1 MLALMMPAAVVQAIE
16 SFVVKDIRVDGLQR
30 IAPGTIFNYLPVKVG
45 DTLTE
50 DSARQAIQ
58 ALFKTGFF
66 EDVRLERS
74 ENTLVVHVTE
84 RPSID
89 SIQIR
94 GTKDID
100 EKTLKQ
106 GFKDIG
112 LSEGRVFNSSLLDKM
127 EQELKRQYF
136 GRGRY
141 SMTVKTTVTP
151 LERNRVAI
159 RIDVNEGEVA
169 KIRSI
174 TFVGNNTF
182 DDSTLRGRFTLTT
195 PTLFSFITK
204 NDQYSKQQLSAD
216 LESLRSFYQNQGY
229 LDFSIDSTQVAIT
242 PDRQDIS
249 VTISLTEGKKY
260 TVREVKLAGKFI
272 VPEDELRKLVHIQPG
287 DVFSRQEVTDSS
299 KRISDR
305 LGNDGYAFANVNPV
319 PDIDREKG
327 TVGFTFFIDP
337 GQRVYVRRINF
348 SGNLSTND
356 EVLRREMRQ
365 VEGAWY
371 STEKIQRS
379 RVRLQ
384 RLGFFED
391 INIETPPVPGSPD
404 QVDLNVTVKERLV
417 NQFMFGIGYSDAE
430 GLLINANVNL
440 KNVLGTGNEMQLSA
454 DSSKVNRHVNLSYVE
469 PYYTADGI
477 SRTSNIYSTNTDA
490 SQANTAAYTSDT
502 RGIGMTFGIP
512 ISESRSISLGM
523 AYESI
528 NIEIPTTGAAQIAT
542 DFVTENGLY
551 PNRQSKTDSLVKL
564 ITGWAHDTLDNPI
577 FPNNG
582 TVNRITLE
590 ASVPGGDME
599 YYRISWTGSLYYTP
613 VKDLTLK
620 LKASLDYGEGYGDTS
635 LYPFYKNFYAGGS
648 SSVRGYQSRSLGP
661 TDVGAVPP
669 ADPTLP
675 VGGNK
680 RVLGNAEVLF
690 PFPGAADNK
699 SLRLSLFVDAG
710 MVYGYERAVD
720 PMTSAVTYNEQKV
733 DLSELRYSSGIALNW
748 FSPIGP
754 ISLSYAVPLNEQ
766 PGDKI
771 ENVQFTL
778 GQSFR

>member
-1 MLALMMPAAVVQAIE
+1 MNRNVVLMLALMTPVPYAQAIE
-16 SFVVKDIRVDGLQR
+16 SFSVKDIRVEGLQR
-30 IAPGTIFNYLPVKVG
+30 IAPGTVFNYLPVKVG
-45 DTLTE
+45 DTMT
-50 DSARQAIQ
+50 DVSARDAIQ

-74 ENTLVVHVTE
+74 GSTLVVHVKE

-112 LSEGRVFNSSLLDKM
+112 LSEGRVFNSSLLDKV

-141 SMTVKTTVTP
+141 GMTVKTTVTP
-151 LERNRVAI
+151 LERNRVAV

-174 TFVGNNTF
+174 TLVGNKTF
-182 DDSTLRGRFTLTT
+182 SDKLLLKQFTLTT
-195 PTLFSFITK
+195 PTLFTFISK
-204 NDQYSKQQLSAD
+204 NDQYSKQQLAAD

-229 LDFSIDSTQVAIT
+229 LDFTIDSTQVSIT
-242 PDRQDIS
+242 PDRQDIAI
-249 VTISLTEGKKY
+249 TISLSEGRKF
-260 TVREVKLAGKFI
+260 TVSEVKLAGKFI
-272 VPEDELRKLVHIQPG
+272 VPEEELRKLIKIQPA
-287 DVFSRQEVTDSS
+287 DIFSRKEITDSS

-305 LGNDGYAFANVNPV
+305 LGNDGYAFANVNPA
-319 PDIDREKG
+319 PEINRENG
-327 TVGFTFFIDP
+327 TVSFTFFVDP

-348 SGNLSTND
+348 IGNLSTND
-356 EVLRREMRQ
+356 VVLRREMRQ
-365 VEGAWY
+365 MEGAWY

-384 RLGFFED
+384 RLGYFED
-391 INIETPPVPGSPD
+391 INIETPAVAGSPD
-404 QVDLNVTVKERLV
+404 QVDLNFTVKERLV
-417 NQFMFGIGYSDAE
+417 NQFMFGVGYSDAE

-440 KNVLGTGNEMQLSA
+440 KNVLGTGNEALLSA
-454 DSSKVNRHVNLSYVE
+454 DSSKVNRHINLSYVD
-469 PYYTADGI
+469 PYFTPDGI
-477 SRTSNIYSTNTDA
+477 SRTANIYATNTDA
-490 SQANTAAYTSDT
+490 SQTFTAAYTSDT
-502 RGIGMTFGIP
+502 RGVGLTFGIP
-512 ISESRSISLGM
+512 ISETRSITFGA
-523 AYESI
+523 AYESV
-528 NIEIPTTGAAQIAT
+528 NIELPATGASGVAT
-542 DFVTENGLY
+542 EFV
-551 PNRQSKTDSLVKL
+551 NRFGDTSSLVKL
-564 ITGWAHDTLDNPI
+564 IAGWTHDTLDNPI
-577 FPNNG
+577 FPNSG
-582 TVNRITLE
+582 IVNRISLE
-590 ASVPGGDME
+590 SSIPRSDLE
-599 YYRISWTGSLYYTP
+599 YYKISWTGSFYYP
-613 VKDLTLK
+613 LTKNLTYK
-620 LKASLDYGEGYGDTS
+620 LKANVDLGKSYGDTTAE
-635 LYPFYKNFYAGGS
+635 YPFYKNFFAGGS
-648 SSVRGYQSRSLGP
+648 SSIRGYRSRSVGP
-661 TDVGAVPP
+661 KDVGG
-669 ADPTLP
+669 ADDTLP

-680 RVLGNAEVLF
+680 RFLANTEVLF

-710 MVYGYERAVD
+710 MVYATKEE
-720 PMTSAVTYNEQKV
+720 M
-733 DLSELRYSSGIALNW
+733 DLSNLDLRVGSGIALNW

-778 GQSFR
+778 GQPFR